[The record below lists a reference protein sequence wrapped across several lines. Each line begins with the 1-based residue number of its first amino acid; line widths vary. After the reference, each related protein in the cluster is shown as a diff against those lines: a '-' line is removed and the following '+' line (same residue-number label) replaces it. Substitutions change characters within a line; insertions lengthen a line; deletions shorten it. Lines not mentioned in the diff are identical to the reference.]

1 MKLEPEVLPK
11 LKTQKLNR
19 NLKTLQREILSYPV
33 IWTPVEPSSRVA
45 GVHETTKM
53 GFSEQK
59 HWVGH
64 LSLKLPLDDI
74 ELESMVA
81 QLI

>member
-59 HWVGH
+59 HWVGP
-64 LSLKLPLDDI
+64 LFLKLPLDDI
-74 ELESMVA
+74 ELESMESS
-81 QLI
+81 